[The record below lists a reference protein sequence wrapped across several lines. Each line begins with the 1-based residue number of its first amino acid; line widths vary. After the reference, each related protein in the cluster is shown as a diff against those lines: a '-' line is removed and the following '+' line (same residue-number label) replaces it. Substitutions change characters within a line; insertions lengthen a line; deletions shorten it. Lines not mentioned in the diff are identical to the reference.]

1 MCPLLMLTYKDGSA
15 ARGVVGTDSATIA
28 LSGSG
33 RGGADSSRRA
43 KLQGV
48 VLGCT
53 ASYDGQSFQS
63 SDGVLS
69 LGNSNISFAS
79 RAAARFGGRF
89 SYCLVD
95 HLAPRNATSY
105 LTFGP
110 APEASASAA
119 PEQTP
124 LLLDRRMSPF
134 YAVTVDT
141 IYVAGEALDIPA
153 AVWDVDRDGGAILDS
168 GTSLTILATPAYA
181 ALVAALSKQ
190 FAGLPRVAM
199 DPFEY
204 CYNWTEGEAPE
215 IPALEV
221 HFAGAARLEPP
232 AKSYVIDAAPGV
244 KCIGVQEGAWP
255 GVSVIGN
262 ILQQEHLWEFDLR
275 DRWLRFKHTRCA
287 QDIYDVREG
296 NKGPTPKKDQEMA
309 IRGNLLVLS
318 IVLAAASAKSAR
330 LDLVPAV
337 PGASLAERA
346 RDDQH
351 RHAYISAQLASSRR
365 GGSRRRVAAEE
376 APTSGVS
383 LPVSS
388 GAYAGTGQYF
398 VKLLVGTPAQEFTL
412 VADTSSDLTWLKCAG
427 AGAAGSSPS
436 GRAFWPGHSK
446 SWAPIPCSSDTCKSD
461 VPFSLANCSAPSSPC
476 SYDYRSGPSY
486 KEGSAGARGVVGTD
500 SATIA
505 LPGGKTVHL
514 QSVVLGCSSTHAGQ
528 SFQAADGVMSL
539 GYSKISF
546 ASRAAAQFGGSFS
559 YCLVDH
565 LAPRGATGY
574 LAFGPAGPPVR
585 RGSPTTT
592 AAQTTQLLLDPQLP
606 FYGVKVEAIH
616 VAGKALD
623 IPGEVWDAKKNG
635 GAILDS
641 GTTLTVLAAP
651 AYKAVVAALSAHLAG
666 VPKVTFPPFEH
677 CYNWTWTARRRG
689 APPEIPKLAVQFAGS
704 ARLEPSTKSYVIDV
718 KPGVKCLGVQEGE
731 WPGLSVIGN
740 ILQQE
745 HLWEFDLKNRLVRFK
760 QSTCT
765 Q

>member
-1 MCPLLMLTYKDGSA
+1 
-15 ARGVVGTDSATIA
+15 
-28 LSGSG
+28 
-33 RGGADSSRRA
+33 
-43 KLQGV
+43 
-48 VLGCT
+48 
-53 ASYDGQSFQS
+53 
-63 SDGVLS
+63 
-69 LGNSNISFAS
+69 
-79 RAAARFGGRF
+79 
-89 SYCLVD
+89 
-95 HLAPRNATSY
+95 
-105 LTFGP
+105 
-110 APEASASAA
+110 
-119 PEQTP
+119 
-124 LLLDRRMSPF
+124 
-134 YAVTVDT
+134 
-141 IYVAGEALDIPA
+141 
-153 AVWDVDRDGGAILDS
+153 
-168 GTSLTILATPAYA
+168 
-181 ALVAALSKQ
+181 
-190 FAGLPRVAM
+190 
-199 DPFEY
+199 
-204 CYNWTEGEAPE
+204 
-215 IPALEV
+215 
-221 HFAGAARLEPP
+221 
-232 AKSYVIDAAPGV
+232 
-244 KCIGVQEGAWP
+244 
-255 GVSVIGN
+255 
-262 ILQQEHLWEFDLR
+262 
-275 DRWLRFKHTRCA
+275 
-287 QDIYDVREG
+287 
-296 NKGPTPKKDQEMA
+296 MA
-309 IRGNLLVLS
+309 IRSNLLVLL

-330 LDLVPAV
+330 LDLVPAA

-346 RDDQH
+346 RDDRH
-351 RHAYISAQLASSRR
+351 RHAFISSQLASSRR

-412 VADTSSDLTWLKCAG
+412 VADTGSDLTWLKCAG

-446 SWAPIPCSSDTCKSD
+446 SWAPIPCSSDTCKLD

-476 SYDYRSGPSY
+476 SYDYRY

-500 SATIA
+500 SATIG

-514 QSVVLGCSSTHAGQ
+514 HSVVLGCSSTHAGQ

-546 ASRAAAQFGGSFS
+546 ASRTAARFGGSFS

-592 AAQTTQLLLDPQLP
+592 AAQTTALLLDPQLP

-623 IPGEVWDAKKNG
+623 IPAEVWDAKKNG

-689 APPEIPKLAVQFAGS
+689 APPEIPKLVVQFAGS
-704 ARLEPSTKSYVIDV
+704 ARLEPPAKSYVIDV